1 LGTNPLKCQK
11 SNSNIKIQILRC
23 ANKAIILVF
32 GKKTSH
38 RAIPDKICD
47 RKKCK
52 EIFLMRFYKKINFV
66 KFKTPL
72 RVL

>member
-1 LGTNPLKCQK
+1 LKCQK
-11 SNSNIKIQILRC
+11 SNSNIKIQILRR

-38 RAIPDKICD
+38 RLKFPDKICD